1 MSDYRQAVK
10 SLTKEQRIVVA
21 HLEELI
27 GDMKAVRVATLFRGQ
42 EAIIAQRI
50 EQEIMAHLM
59 PDFRVEIGKERS
71 KIELVIHEMN
81 NTIVS
86 FNRTRAEL
94 QKLIDDFESKLSI
107 LGHIQALSKEGK
119 VSVILPESEK

>member
-86 FNRTRAEL
+86 FNKTRAEL
-94 QKLIDDFESKLSI
+94 QKLIDDFERKLSI